1 MNKFS
6 SFTSWA
12 VFFLSIP
19 IILFITWVYSPM
31 KALPEVSEYLKSSST
46 IDVLIDK
53 HIYFIPKTTAPEVGV
68 IIYPGGHVE
77 NKAYAPI
84 GYRLSEKGIIAV
96 VLEVPMN
103 FAIFDTEAASD
114 VIMKFPDIKWYVAGH
129 SLGGVAASEFVY
141 KYKDAVA
148 GLILMASYPAK
159 NISKLD
165 FKVLSI
171 YASEDGL
178 ATPQK
183 IKEKEPLLPSVTK
196 YVLIDGGNHSQF
208 GYYGFQKGDK
218 QAKIKKEEQMSI
230 IVKSIIEFIE
240 E

>member
-1 MNKFS
+1 MNKYGS
-6 SFTSWA
+6 LISWLILL
-12 VFFLSIP
+12 LSIP
-19 IILFITWVYSPM
+19 LFVFITWAYSPM
-31 KALPEVSEYLKSSST
+31 KALPEVSEYLKSSNMV
-46 IDVLIDK
+46 DVLVDK
-53 HIYFIPKTTAPEVGV
+53 HIYFIPKTDAPEVGV

-77 NKAYAPI
+77 NRAYTPI
-84 GYRLSEKGIIAV
+84 GYRLAEKGIIAV
-96 VLEVPMN
+96 VLEAPMN

-141 KYKDAVA
+141 KYKDDVA

-159 NISKLD
+159 DVSKLD
-165 FKVLSI
+165 LKVLSI

-183 IKEKEPLLPSVTK
+183 IKEKKPLHPSITK

-218 QAKIKKEEQMSI
+218 QAKITKEEQMSI
-230 IVKSIIEFIE
+230 IVKSIIDFIKE
-240 E
+240 